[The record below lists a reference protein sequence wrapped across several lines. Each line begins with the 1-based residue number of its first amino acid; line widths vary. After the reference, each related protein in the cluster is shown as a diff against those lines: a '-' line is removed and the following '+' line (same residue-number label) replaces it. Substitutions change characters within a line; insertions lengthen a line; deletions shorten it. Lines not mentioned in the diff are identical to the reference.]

1 MSGIVISYR
10 REDTE
15 GSAGRLYD
23 RLVPRYGD
31 EFVFMDFYSIESGED
46 WLARIDETVASSD
59 VMLAIVGPRWST
71 ATDDAGR
78 RRLEDERDYVRRE
91 ILTALKHN
99 VRVLPVLVQ
108 GARMVALESLPPE
121 LAPVAD
127 HEAFSL
133 DSKYYDRDVERLFR
147 FIDRIV
153 GFGADI
159 PRFDQRRTAVAG
171 FVGLSTRGPT
181 HGPVLLTKWRE
192 FEYTFGGF
200 SPGLFLAHSVHGWF
214 INGGGRCFVARV
226 GDDQGNADVN
236 DYRGEE
242 SSGII
247 GLERVDEVTIVATPD
262 IVGLYG
268 RGKYGLDEVRE
279 LQLSLIVHCEK
290 MGNRM
295 AVLDPLPD
303 LNPQQVYE
311 WANSRDWDTKMAA
324 LYYPWLR
331 VLDPAGTQPFVNVPP
346 SGHIAGMWAHNDQE
360 NGVWAAPANQTLSGA
375 LALQY
380 GVTNEESL
388 VLQRAN
394 VNAIRPVG
402 GQGIRV
408 WGSRTLSSDPAYA
421 DIATMRM
428 IWTVGTFVRDVTSW
442 AAFERSNPWT
452 WNRLRS
458 SVEAALEALWR
469 RTAFAGRTTAEAF
482 FVNCDGEVNVPELAA
497 AGRTRVEFGFALKFP
512 GEFTRMA
519 VEQPSGDI
527 QLFGN

>member
-23 RLVPRYGD
+23 RLVPRYGA

-46 WLARIDETVASSD
+46 WLATIDETVASSD
-59 VMLAIVGPRWST
+59 VMLAIIGPRWST

-108 GARMVALESLPPE
+108 GARMFGPESLPSE
-121 LAPVAD
+121 LAPAAD
-127 HEAFSL
+127 NEAFSL

-159 PRFDQRRTAVAG
+159 PRFDQRRTAVPG
-171 FVGLSTRGPT
+171 FVGLSAKGPT
-181 HGPVLLTKWRE
+181 DRPVLLTKWRE
-192 FEYTFGGF
+192 FEYTFGDF
-200 SPGLFLAHSVHGWF
+200 SPGLFLAHCVHGWF
-214 INGGGRCFVARV
+214 VNGGGPCFVTRV
-226 GDDQGNADVN
+226 GDDQGNSDVHG
-236 DYRGEE
+236 YRGER

-247 GLERVDEVTIVATPD
+247 GLERVEEVTIVAAPD
-262 IVGLYG
+262 VVGLYG
-268 RGKYGLDEVRE
+268 RGIFGLDEVRE
-279 LQLSLIVHCEK
+279 LQLTLIDQSER
-290 MGNRM
+290 MRNRM
-295 AVLDPLPD
+295 AVLDPPPD
-303 LNPQQVYE
+303 LSPQQVHE
-311 WANSRDWDTKMAA
+311 WANSRDWNTNMAA
-324 LYYPWLR
+324 LYYPWLQ
-331 VLDPAGTQPFVNVPP
+331 VPDPAGLGPLINVPP
-346 SGHIAGMWAHNDQE
+346 SGHVAGMWARNDEE
-360 NGVWAAPANQTLSGA
+360 NGVWVAPANQVLRGA
-375 LALQY
+375 LGAQH

-388 VLQRAN
+388 LLQRAS
-394 VNAIRPVG
+394 VNAIRPLG

-408 WGSRTLSSDPAYA
+408 WGSRTLSSNPAYA
-421 DIATMRM
+421 DIASMRM

-452 WNRLRS
+452 WNRLRG

-469 RTAFAGRTTAEAF
+469 RTAFAGRTAAEAF
-482 FVNCDGEVNVPELAA
+482 FVDCGGEVNVPELAA

-519 VEQPSGDI
+519 VEQPSGHI
-527 QLFGN
+527 QLFAD

>member
-15 GSAGRLYD
+15 GSSGRLYD

-46 WLARIDETVASSD
+46 WLAKIDETVASSD
-59 VMLAIVGPRWST
+59 VMLAIIGPRWST

-108 GARMVALESLPPE
+108 GARMVAPESLPSE
-121 LAPVAD
+121 LAPAAD
-127 HEAFSL
+127 NEAFSL

-171 FVGLSTRGPT
+171 FVGLSAKGPT
-181 HGPVLLTKWRE
+181 DVPVLLTKWPE
-192 FEYTFGGF
+192 FEYTFGDF

-214 INGGGRCFVARV
+214 INGGGPCFVARV
-226 GDDQGNADVN
+226 GDDQGNADIY

-247 GLERVDEVTIVATPD
+247 GLERVDEVTIVAAPD

-268 RGKYGLDEVRE
+268 RGMYGLEQVRE
-279 LQLSLIVHCEK
+279 LQLTLISHCEQ

-295 AVLDPLPD
+295 AVLDPPPD
-303 LNPQQVYE
+303 LIPRQVNE
-311 WANSRDWDTKMAA
+311 WANSRDWDTKVAA

-331 VLDPAGTQPFVNVPP
+331 VPDPAGTPPFVNVPP
-346 SGHIAGMWAHNDQE
+346 SGHIAGMWARNDE
-360 NGVWAAPANQTLSGA
+360 ESGVWAAPANQVLRGA

-380 GVTNEESL
+380 GVTNEESF

-421 DIATMRM
+421 DIANVRM
-428 IWTVGTFVRDVTSW
+428 IWTVGTFVRDVSSW
-442 AAFERSNPWT
+442 AAFERSNQWT

-469 RTAFAGRTTAEAF
+469 RTAFAGRTAAEAF

-527 QLFGN
+527 QLFAD